1 MGSHPEIMDRRG
13 GLRDTAIIVA
23 AIVLAYLNSG
33 WGGYQFDD
41 FGTIVTNNNVHS
53 WWAWLHKSSSGGIR
67 PLLNFSYMLNW
78 ISGMGSNGFHLTNGL
93 VHLFTTLLV
102 YRIAG
107 CFVEGC
113 QRQGCEI
120 ERTELIPLFS
130 ALIFAVHPVQTEA
143 VTYISGRSSSLMSM
157 FYLASMLAYIHGARS
172 DSRKWKYIVSPALF
186 VAAVATKEVAM
197 SLPLALLL
205 WERVVNRTPWG
216 TAFRR
221 QALHWLLLA
230 LIPALIV
237 THPRYGQLLLFSIK
251 IRSFQDTLVS
261 QINGIT
267 YLMGQLVR
275 IGSMN
280 IDPDASRFTGSSA
293 VRLAT
298 LIGAWV
304 VAALFALRQ
313 SRQKPWYAFGL
324 LWFAVAL
331 FPSNSIVPRTDVV
344 NERHLYLA
352 NLGIFICFVTVVLN
366 LKLAELNVLLLGALV
381 CLLAG
386 FTFYRNMDYRS
397 ETALW
402 EQTARLS
409 PAKSR
414 VFNNLGC
421 AYENAGHYGKAA
433 TAYARAI
440 SLHPDN
446 RVAAGNVKR
455 LNLLANRLNGAIY

>member
-1 MGSHPEIMDRRG
+1 MESYPEKMDRRG
-13 GLRDTAIIVA
+13 GLRDTAILVA

-41 FGTIVTNNNVHS
+41 FGTIVTNSNVHS
-53 WWAWLHKSSSGGIR
+53 WWAWLHKSISGGIR

-78 ISGMGSNGFHLTNGL
+78 ISGMGSNGFHLINGL
-93 VHLFTTLLV
+93 VHLLSTLLV

-172 DSRKWKYIVSPALF
+172 ESWKWVYITSPVLF
-186 VAAVATKEVAM
+186 VSAVATKEVAM

-221 QALHWLLLA
+221 QAFHWLLLA
-230 LIPALIV
+230 LLPVLFV

-261 QINGIT
+261 QVNGIT

-275 IGSMN
+275 VGSMN
-280 IDPDASRFTGSSA
+280 IDPDVSRFTGGSA
-293 VRLAT
+293 VYLAT
-298 LIGAWV
+298 LIGAWG
-304 VAALFALRQ
+304 VAAVYAFRKARH
-313 SRQKPWYAFGL
+313 KPWYAFGL
-324 LWFAVAL
+324 LWFAVAM

-366 LKLAELNVLLLGALV
+366 LKLAELNVPLIGALV

-402 EQTARLS
+402 EQTARFS

-421 AYENAGHYGKAA
+421 AYESAGHFDKAA

-440 SLHPDN
+440 SLQPDN

-455 LNLLANRLNGAIY
+455 LNLLANRLNGAIN